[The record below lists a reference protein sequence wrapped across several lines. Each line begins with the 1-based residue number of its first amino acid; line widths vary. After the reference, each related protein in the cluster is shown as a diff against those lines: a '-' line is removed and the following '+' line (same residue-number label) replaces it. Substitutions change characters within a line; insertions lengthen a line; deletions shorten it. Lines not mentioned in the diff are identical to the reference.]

1 MIDARI
7 LEPFLSLFYQVKPS
21 GDGEDFDSNEPPKK
35 KYKGG
40 PSYRESATDI
50 YSSAENSDTIELDLR
65 DSVLGQHAGELLLDL
80 HREFINKEAN
90 YYEEDRKINMLGMI
104 VNGTYVSYKVNK
116 MIQLLFQSTFT
127 MLTASNL
134 FTHLFRVLK
143 IFDDCKLSRLGKISF
158 L

>member
-1 MIDARI
+1 MIGARI
-7 LEPFLSLFYQVKPS
+7 FEPFRSLFFQVKPR
-21 GDGEDFDSNEPPKK
+21 DDDFDSNEPPKK
-35 KYKGG
+35 KYKGSPRG
-40 PSYRESATDI
+40 TATDI
-50 YSSAENSDTIELDLR
+50 NSSAENSDTIELDLR

-104 VNGTYVSYKVNK
+104 VNGTYVSNKVNQ

-143 IFDDCKLSRLGKISF
+143 IVDDCSKLSRLGKISF